1 MFADSNEMLGLSRC
15 SARILFGSSLLN
27 VRRNRE
33 RQRGGSKFS
42 SIMMLLVLGSMAFA
56 AFKIVPAY
64 FANYQLQDSMVT
76 EARFAMVNRKAAT
89 DVQDDIWKK
98 VQELGIPAKKDD
110 IQVTTDQGLV
120 QITVNYSVPVD
131 LIVYQYSLQFHPQ
144 ADNKAI

>member
-1 MFADSNEMLGLSRC
+1 MNA
-15 SARILFGSSLLN
+15 
-27 VRRNRE
+27 RRNRD

-42 SIMMLLVLGSMAFA
+42 SIMMLLVLGTMAFA

-76 EARFAMVNRKAAT
+76 EARFALVNRKAAN

-110 IQVTTDQGLV
+110 ILVVSEQGSV
-120 QITVNYSVPVD
+120 QISINYSVPVD
-131 LIVYQYSLQFHPQ
+131 LIVYQYSLQFHPL
-144 ADNKAI
+144 ADNKTI